1 MKRIAVI
8 VRTADPDRVAEA
20 LRAAVGLGLRGD
32 RVHVVLAA
40 GVTHDHPQATR
51 ALATLRMLGHDVD
64 TGADGDAEAA
74 EAWAVRAADAVEVW
88 T

>member
-8 VRTADPDRVAEA
+8 VRTADLDRVAEA

-40 GVTHDHPQATR
+40 GIAHDHAQATR
-51 ALATLRMLGHDVD
+51 ALATLRMLGHEVD
-64 TGADGDAEAA
+64 TGADGADEAA
-74 EAWAVRAADAVEVW
+74 QAQAVRAADAVEVW